1 VRSSIYMKFLL
12 ITCVAGRFS
21 PSLLTY
27 FLQMFWLKKVFIF
40 YVVFC
45 RLRFICRIIIL
56 VIRVQSVKHY
66 WRAVFRKVFV
76 IAEILIVC
84 SFVPKRDMDD
94 WKLQAR
100 TVVRLEIKRNMF
112 VSFLCWGWI
121 YFRSPYWN
129 NSAMYFNRDF

>member
-1 VRSSIYMKFLL
+1 MNRHSLYVILTCHGARAASQAGFHHRYLL
-12 ITCVAGRFS
+12 IFFTAFLVKKSFHILRCI
-21 PSLLTY
+21 LL
-27 FLQMFWLKKVFIF
+27 FAF
-40 YVVFC
+40 Y
-45 RLRFICRIIIL
+45 LSNNL

-84 SFVPKRDMDD
+84 SFIPKRDMDD

-112 VSFLCWGWI
+112 VSFLC
-121 YFRSPYWN
+121 
-129 NSAMYFNRDF
+129 